1 MERLVVHSGSKLAM
15 EDFRT
20 APQLRPATQLVTTLR
35 IEVAE
40 GIDRGKRTTGT
51 DVLTVGVSEGN
62 SLVLE
67 DPMVSRYHLEVTVQR
82 DGIAIVDLGS
92 TNGTFIG
99 ATRIERAVVAPGTLI
114 KIGAT
119 SIRIIDA
126 GRRQMALGDAR
137 ELAGM
142 RGQSPAMQRLFDD
155 IARVAP
161 TPASV
166 LIVGESGTGKE
177 RVAEALHQLSPRAD
191 EPFVTVDCGAL
202 PSALLASELFGHER
216 GAFTGAERTHAG
228 AFERAGRGTI
238 FLDEIGELPPTDQV
252 TLLGVLE
259 RRRFRRVGG
268 SQDLELH
275 ARVIAATNRDL
286 RTEVNS
292 ARFRHDLYHRL
303 AVVVLRTPSLRQR
316 PEDIPALVELFARE
330 LDAEGTC
337 AQPISE
343 DTLAQ
348 WLHHPWPGNVRE
360 LRNAVEVALLL
371 GPASVIED
379 SSGDDAGEIVPYK
392 QARTQAVSL
401 FEKHYV
407 ARLISRARGNV
418 SAAARLGKMDRS
430 YLIDLLER
438 HKLKP

>member
-1 MERLVVHSGSKLAM
+1 VVHSSSKL

-20 APQLRPATQLVTTLR
+20 APQPRPATQLVTTLR

-40 GIDRGKRTTGT
+40 GLDRGKRATGG
-51 DVLTVGVSEGN
+51 DALTVGVSEGN

-67 DPMVSRYHLEVTVQR
+67 DPMVSRYHLEVTVMR
-82 DGIAIVDLGS
+82 DGIALVDLGS

-99 ATRIERAVVAPGTLI
+99 ATRIERAIVAPGTLI

-119 SIRIIDA
+119 TIRIIDA
-126 GRRQMALGDAR
+126 GRRQIALGEAR
-137 ELAGM
+137 EVAGM
-142 RGQSPAMQRLFDD
+142 RGQSPAMQKLFDD
-155 IARVAP
+155 IARIAP

-177 RVAEALHQLSPRAD
+177 RVAAALHQLSPRAD

-216 GAFTGAERTHAG
+216 GSFTGADRTHAG

-238 FLDEIGELPPTDQV
+238 FLDEIGELPPADQV

-268 SQDLELH
+268 SQEIEH
-275 ARVIAATNRDL
+275 NARVIAATNRDL
-286 RTEVNS
+286 RAEVNS

-303 AVVVLRTPSLRQR
+303 AVVVLRTPALRQR
-316 PEDIPALVELFARE
+316 PEDIPALVDLFARE
-330 LDAEGTC
+330 LDAEGKCT
-337 AQPISE
+337 QPISD
-343 DTLAQ
+343 DTLARWMQ
-348 WLHHPWPGNVRE
+348 HPWPGNVRE

-371 GPASVIED
+371 GPADGLDER
-379 SSGDDAGEIVPYK
+379 SGDDACEIVPYK
-392 QARTQAVSL
+392 QARTQAVSV
-401 FEKHYV
+401 FEKHYI

-430 YLIDLLER
+430 YLIDLLDR